1 MPDVTVTTDI
11 DTFLRSSDNANARS
25 NLGAASSADLSGKQD
40 IIGTNVTES
49 GTDAFAQGK
58 NTIASGAQSHAEGL
72 GTTASGDWS
81 HAEGVDTI
89 ASGSVSHAQGH
100 TTTASGD
107 YSHAEGRDTTAS
119 GESSHAQ
126 GNDTTA
132 SGNYSHAQGLEAI
145 SDRHAEHAHS
155 GGKFLTNGD
164 AQRMAF
170 VMRRQITHT
179 ANTWYA
185 LGLKG
190 VNPVSSSENRLTIPT
205 DTVYTGKAL
214 ISGITQGCTK
224 SFGFEI
230 LFVAEND
237 GGTTSLLSSSITT
250 IYDSDATDYD
260 VRVTADTTND
270 QVLIEVSSISS
281 TDTIRWVASV
291 DVVSVSFPA

>member
-1 MPDVTVTTDI
+1 
-11 DTFLRSSDNANARS
+11 
-25 NLGAASSADLSGKQD
+25 
-40 IIGTNVTES
+40 
-49 GTDAFAQGK
+49 
-58 NTIASGAQSHAEGL
+58 
-72 GTTASGDWS
+72 
-81 HAEGVDTI
+81 
-89 ASGSVSHAQGH
+89 
-100 TTTASGD
+100 
-107 YSHAEGRDTTAS
+107 
-119 GESSHAQ
+119 
-126 GNDTTA
+126 
-132 SGNYSHAQGLEAI
+132 
-145 SDRHAEHAHS
+145 
-155 GGKFLTNGD
+155 
-164 AQRMAF
+164 
-170 VMRRQITHT
+170 MRRQITHT